1 MKKFLF
7 LQSISTKLFL
17 ITFVSVVIVLMM
29 IGIIAYSTIY
39 VVVKESQ
46 EKSLQQSVEHVE
58 DYLKW
63 YMVNV
68 QSQLVY
74 FSNSNIYESL
84 AHENFMLLMSNYI
97 DLNSDELNAAY
108 VIEDGEVVIS
118 SPSLYPHWLTPD
130 FIAEVTRQAEQWGFW
145 WSEPFDSGFGRAITV
160 AKSFTTNDKTKKVT
174 VALELNVNSFV
185 SGVNSYSPNK
195 QIYVFSR
202 SGEFLASNAEV
213 YYLKGIK
220 EQDEMVEQLRSVL
233 LAHGDSF
240 NTVYT
245 SQGAH
250 RVLKSDKNRW
260 DWIVFAVVNEG
271 DAYPL
276 LTAVQKQLFFIF
288 LIWIILSLFM
298 ANWLAW
304 YIKKPISQMIKQMNK
319 GSLGHLDA
327 QITKIRNDEFGLIS
341 LHFNK
346 MMQNI
351 KELFENLKEA
361 EERKRVEEF
370 RVLHS
375 QIKPHFLYNTLNAFY
390 WLSETD
396 RVHEI
401 GPLLQSLMGLLRY
414 SIDKVGDVVPLGSE
428 IKQLENYAEL
438 MRLRYGEV
446 FELDI
451 VMPDEL
457 LYLVSVPKL
466 TLITLVENS
475 IFYGLSDQ
483 KEVNHIIVTA
493 MQTGAYQV
501 VIEVSDTGPGMDEQM
516 IEQLFQKEEKRDAHT
531 GLNNLGMRN
540 IQERIELYYG
550 LEYGLKIENNSD
562 EGLMVRIHLPM
573 AYNGANSKI
582 DVMNEEDIR

>member
-1 MKKFLF
+1 MSRRFLF

-17 ITFVSVVIVLMM
+17 IAFTSVVIVLIM

-39 VVVKESQ
+39 VVVKENQ
-46 EKSLQQSVEHVE
+46 EKSLQQSVEYVE

-84 AHENFMLLMSNYI
+84 ARENFMLLMSNYI
-97 DLNSDELNAAY
+97 DLNSDEMNAAY
-108 VIEDGEVVIS
+108 VIEDGNVVIS
-118 SPSLYPHWLTPD
+118 SPALYRHWLTDD
-130 FIAEVTRQAEQWGFW
+130 FIADVTRQAEQWGFW

-160 AKSFTTNDKTKKVT
+160 AKSFTTNDKAKKIT
-174 VALELNVNSFV
+174 IALELNVDSFV

-195 QIYVFSR
+195 NIYVFSR
-202 SGEFLASNAEV
+202 SGEFLASNANV
-213 YYLKGIK
+213 YYHREKIH
-220 EQDEMVEQLRSVL
+220 QDEMVQKLRSVL
-233 LAHGDSF
+233 LDHGNSF
-240 NTVYT
+240 NTVHT
-245 SQGAH
+245 SEGAH
-250 RVLKSDKNRW
+250 RVLKSDNNRW
-260 DWIVFAVVNEG
+260 DWIVFAVVNER

-276 LTAVQKQLFFIF
+276 LTAVQKQFFVIF
-288 LIWIILSLFM
+288 LIWIVLSIFM
-298 ANWLAW
+298 ANRLAW
-304 YIKKPISQMIKQMNK
+304 YIKKPISQIIKQMNK
-319 GSLGHLDA
+319 GSLGQLDT
-327 QITKIRNDEFGLIS
+327 QISKVRKDEFGLIS
-341 LHFNK
+341 MHFNK

-361 EERKRVEEF
+361 EERKRVEEI

-390 WLSETD
+390 WLSETE
-396 RVHEI
+396 RVQEI
-401 GPLLQSLMGLLRY
+401 GPLIQSLMGLLKY

-438 MRLRYGEV
+438 MRLRYGSV
-446 FELDI
+446 FELDVVI
-451 VMPDEL
+451 PDEL

-483 KEVNHIIVTA
+483 RDVNHIIVTA
-493 MQTGAYQV
+493 AQSAANQV
-501 VIEVSDTGPGMDEQM
+501 VIEVSDTGPGMEEEK
-516 IEQLFQKEEKRDAHT
+516 IEQLFQKGLKRDSHS
-531 GLNNLGMRN
+531 GLNNLGVRN

-550 LEYGLKIENNSD
+550 LEYGLKIENNDD
-562 EGLMVRIHLPM
+562 EGLMVRIQLPM
-573 AYNGANSKI
+573 AGS
-582 DVMNEEDIR
+582 MNKGEK